1 MTEEDKDLE
10 MLKAKRLAEMQKN
23 ISSQQK
29 QEDSNVPQGEQKKN
43 EPTPREIVVQQLG
56 YRGLEVLGNAEYQFP
71 KETQIIIL
79 KLAELISSGSVTE
92 TLEGGKLLALFRGV
106 GINVRMKN
114 KINVEKDGKFVSLSD
129 KLRIKESSVKDD
141 QMPTFEISTT
151 TFDEDISVIQVALT
165 KIAAICDLE
174 QEFKIAEPLSRFGW
188 TFFQILIKQE
198 LYYEISDKL

>member
-23 ISSQQK
+23 ISSQQE

-43 EPTPREIVVQQLG
+43 EPTPREIVVKQLG

-71 KETQIIIL
+71 KETQIVIL
-79 KLAELISSGSVTE
+79 KLAELISSGSVIE

-141 QMPTFEISTT
+141 
-151 TFDEDISVIQVALT
+151 
-165 KIAAICDLE
+165 
-174 QEFKIAEPLSRFGW
+174 
-188 TFFQILIKQE
+188 
-198 LYYEISDKL
+198 

>member
-29 QEDSNVPQGEQKKN
+29 QEDSHTSQKDQKKN
-43 EPTPREIVVQQLG
+43 QLTPRETVVQKLG
-56 YRGLEVLGNAEYQFP
+56 YRGLEVLSNAEYQFP

-92 TLEGGKLLALFRGV
+92 TLEGGKLLALFRAV

-129 KLRIKESSVKDD
+129 KLRIKESSVK
-141 QMPTFEISTT
+141 
-151 TFDEDISVIQVALT
+151 ED
-165 KIAAICDLE
+165 
-174 QEFKIAEPLSRFGW
+174 
-188 TFFQILIKQE
+188 
-198 LYYEISDKL
+198 